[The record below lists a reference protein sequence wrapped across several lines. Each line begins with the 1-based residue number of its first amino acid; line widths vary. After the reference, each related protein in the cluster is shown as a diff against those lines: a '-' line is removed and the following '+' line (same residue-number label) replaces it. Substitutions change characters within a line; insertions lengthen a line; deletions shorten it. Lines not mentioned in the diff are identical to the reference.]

1 VIFVIWHLY
10 LELVWPA
17 CAKPLRRRQG
27 FVIWNLKPELSKL
40 SLLELKGVCKNFGGL
55 KAVSQV
61 SLDLEGGEILGI
73 IGPNGAGKTT
83 LFNTITG
90 FYKPD
95 EGEIRFEGERL
106 IDLKPHQIC
115 QKGMVRTFQ
124 IVKPFLQLTVLENV
138 VIASL
143 NRTKDVQEATRK
155 ALKTIEF
162 IGLKDRVDTL
172 GTGLT
177 LPHRKRLELAR
188 ALATEP
194 KLLLLDEV
202 MAGLTP
208 TEVDELIRLLKE
220 VNNKGITILLIEHVM
235 RGVMA
240 LSKRVVVLNYG
251 EKIAEGV
258 PEEVVKN
265 RQVIE
270 AYLGEEFGNAES

>member
-1 VIFVIWHLY
+1 M
-10 LELVWPA
+10 
-17 CAKPLRRRQG
+17 
-27 FVIWNLKPELSKL
+27 
-40 SLLELKGVCKNFGGL
+40 SLLELKGVSKNFGGL

-61 SLDLEGGEILGI
+61 SLTLEEGEILGI

-95 EGEIRFEGERL
+95 EGEIWFRGERL

-115 QKGMVRTFQ
+115 KRGMVRTFQ
-124 IVKPFLQLTVLENV
+124 IVKPFLELTTLDNV
-138 VIASL
+138 MIAAL
-143 NRTKDVQEATRK
+143 NRTKHIHEATEK
-155 ALKTIEF
+155 ALRTIEMV
-162 IGLKDRVDTL
+162 GLKDKAQTL
-172 GTGLT
+172 ATGLT

-220 VNNKGITILLIEHVM
+220 INRQGITILLIEHVM

-240 LSKRVVVLNYG
+240 LSQRVIVLNYG
-251 EKIAEGV
+251 QKIAEGI

-265 RQVIE
+265 RQVID
-270 AYLGEEFGNAES
+270 AYLGEEFRNASC

>member
-1 VIFVIWHLY
+1 
-10 LELVWPA
+10 
-17 CAKPLRRRQG
+17 
-27 FVIWNLKPELSKL
+27 
-40 SLLELKGVCKNFGGL
+40 LELKKVSKNFGGL
-55 KAVSQV
+55 KAVNQV
-61 SLDLEGGEILGI
+61 SFSLEQGEILGI

-83 LFNTITG
+83 LFNALTG

-95 EGEIRFEGERL
+95 EGEIWFEGERL
-106 IDLKPHQIC
+106 IALKPHQIC

-124 IVKPFLQLTVLENV
+124 IVKPFLELSTLENV
-138 VIASL
+138 VIAAL
-143 NRTKDVQEATRK
+143 NRTDKVQEARAR
-155 ALKTIEF
+155 ALKTIELV
-162 IGLKDRVDTL
+162 GLKDKVDTL

-177 LPHRKRLELAR
+177 LVHRKRLELAR

-202 MAGLTP
+202 MAGLRP

-220 VNNKGITILLIEHVM
+220 VNQRGVTILLIEHVM

-270 AYLGEEFGNAES
+270 AYLGEEFGNA

>member
-1 VIFVIWHLY
+1 M
-10 LELVWPA
+10 
-17 CAKPLRRRQG
+17 
-27 FVIWNLKPELSKL
+27 
-40 SLLELKGVCKNFGGL
+40 SLLELKRVSKNFGGL

-61 SLDLEGGEILGI
+61 SFDLEEGEILGI

-90 FYKPD
+90 FYKAD
-95 EGEIRFEGERL
+95 DGEVWFEGERL

-115 QKGMVRTFQ
+115 KKGMVRTFQ
-124 IVKPFLQLTVLENV
+124 IVKPFLELTVLENV
-138 VIASL
+138 VVAAL
-143 NRTKDVQEATRK
+143 NRTKQVQEATGK
-155 ALKTIEF
+155 AFETIEF
-162 IGLKDRVDTL
+162 VGLKDKVDTL
-172 GTGLT
+172 ATGLT

-188 ALATEP
+188 VLATEP

-208 TEVDELIRLLKE
+208 TEVDDLIRLLKE
-220 VNNKGITILLIEHVM
+220 VNKKGITILLIEHVM